1 MEFLSIQ
8 FLKIIGGSLERFH
21 SLEKCKLTSQRCPSA
36 ERLGT
41 TLGTTV
47 LHFLWNGW
55 GQPFYTFYG
64 TVGDNRSTLFIGNAS
79 SALRERSV
87 FHVVTSPVVCT
98 ERILHKL
105 PCRESRYLP
114 GPIQTSAITAESGE

>member
-55 GQPFYTFYG
+55 GQPFYTFYWE
-64 TVGDNRSTLFIGNAS
+64 RQ
-79 SALRERSV
+79 LRAQGKER
-87 FHVVTSPVVCT
+87 F
-98 ERILHKL
+98 
-105 PCRESRYLP
+105 PCSNQP
-114 GPIQTSAITAESGE
+114 SGVYRTNTT